1 MQSESATMKQATPE
15 KTFLLA
21 PFAENYKA
29 KGTRTMTQ
37 CGTSSSY
44 KTPFKEVQNVIN
56 DDKNYTVEI
65 SGIGT

>member
-1 MQSESATMKQATPE
+1 
-15 KTFLLA
+15 
-21 PFAENYKA
+21 
-29 KGTRTMTQ
+29 MTQ
-37 CGTSSSY
+37 WGTSSSY